1 MLTSWIHACSIRL
14 GVSSNHT
21 TKSPTCLANWAREWA
36 GLLPCLFTW
45 PKEIQQKFWADSKN
59 ARKNNINTG
68 GGLRD
73 TYEHLIKALGI
84 RFANNV
90 PKTHLPRKLNRC
102 LHWFCFSFQSGRGCK
117 DPLTHCC
124 QHIAFSITNHH
135 PYSGTDIFFKH
146 HIYLTSWP
154 YIFKKH
160 VYIYLK
166 CVIMLV
172 PTCPIII
179 NVLHS

>member
-1 MLTSWIHACSIRL
+1 MGRP
-14 GVSSNHT
+14 N
-21 TKSPTCLANWAREWA
+21 

-45 PKEIQQKFWADSKN
+45 PKEIQRKFWANSKN
-59 ARKNNINTG
+59 ARNNNINTG

-73 TYEHLIKALGI
+73 TYEHLIKAKGI

-102 LHWFCFSFQSGRGCK
+102 LHWFCFSFQSGQGCK

-135 PYSGTDIFFKH
+135 PYSGTDFLLKH